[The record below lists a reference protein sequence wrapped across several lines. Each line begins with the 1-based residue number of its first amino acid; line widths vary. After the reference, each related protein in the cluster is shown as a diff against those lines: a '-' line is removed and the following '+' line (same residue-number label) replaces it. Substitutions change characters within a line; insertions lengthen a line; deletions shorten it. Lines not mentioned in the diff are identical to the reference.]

1 MKDRKNKKK
10 KRKLLIIGGSGYL
23 GQSFFDYINAGKLKN
38 VRLSEI
44 IIISRKRKK
53 IKSNIKI
60 SYIVKN
66 IKDIKKIPLTD
77 YVIYAANSK
86 NNLENL
92 KGINNFVSLLT
103 EKYKKSKI
111 LFTSS
116 GAVYGSRNYKKKFR
130 EKDLVSFKK
139 VSTFKG
145 YKKEYAK
152 SKIIIEKKF
161 KELGENGFNVSIAR
175 LFTFVG
181 KRILTRNDFAITNL
195 VKQAQNPKTKYLLL
209 NSSKNVYRGY
219 MHSEDLIRWI
229 IKILINSNSKCEIY
243 NVGSDE
249 AITIK
254 QLANLISKKFKKK
267 ISIKNKKISKDSID
281 YYVPSVSKIKKELN
295 LINKFNIKK
304 SLDQILKF

>member
-1 MKDRKNKKK
+1 MKKT
-10 KRKLLIIGGSGYL
+10 LLIIGGTGFL
-23 GQSFFDYINAGKLKN
+23 GQSFFDYINEDKLKN
-38 VRLSEI
+38 IRLSEI

-66 IKDIKKIPLTD
+66 ITDVKEIPFTD
-77 YVIYAANSK
+77 YIIYAANSK

-92 KGINNFVSLLT
+92 KGINNFVSLISA
-103 EKYKKSKI
+103 KHKKTKI

-116 GAVYGSRNYKKKFR
+116 GAVYGSSNIKKKFR

-152 SKIIIEKKF
+152 SKIIIENKF
-161 KELGENGFNVSIAR
+161 KELGKDGFNVSIAR
-175 LFTFVG
+175 LFTFIG
-181 KRILTRNDFAITNL
+181 KRILIRKDFAITNL
-195 VKQAQNPKTKYLLL
+195 VKQAQNPKTKKILL

-219 MHSEDLIRWI
+219 MNSEDLIRWI
-229 IKILINSNSKCEIY
+229 IKILINSNPKCKIY

-254 QLANLISKKFKKK
+254 QLANMIAKKFNKS
-267 ISIKNKKISKDSID
+267 ISIKNKNISKDNID
-281 YYVPSVSKIKKELN
+281 YYVPSISKTKRELN
-295 LINKFNIKK
+295 LINKFNIAK
-304 SLDQILKF
+304 SLDQILSI

>member
-1 MKDRKNKKK
+1 MKK
-10 KRKLLIIGGSGYL
+10 KLLIIGGSGYL
-23 GQSFFDYINAGKLKN
+23 GQSFFDYINAGKLKK

-53 IKSNIKI
+53 IKSSIKI

-66 IKDIKKIPLTD
+66 IKDIKRIPLTD

-103 EKYKKSKI
+103 EKHKKSKI

-295 LINKFNIKK
+295 LINRFNIIK
-304 SLDQILKF
+304 SLDQILNL

>member
-1 MKDRKNKKK
+1 MKKS
-10 KRKLLIIGGSGYL
+10 LLIIGGTGYL
-23 GQSFFDYINAGKLKN
+23 GQSFFDYINDDKLKN
-38 VRLSEI
+38 IRLSEI

-66 IKDIKKIPLTD
+66 ITDVKKIPLTD
-77 YVIYAANSK
+77 YIIYAANSQ

-92 KGINNFVSLLT
+92 KGINNFIGLLN
-103 EKYKKSKI
+103 KKHKNSKI

-116 GAVYGSRNYKKKFR
+116 GAVYGSRNIKKKFK
-130 EKDLVSFKK
+130 EKDLVSLKN
-139 VSTFKG
+139 VSSFKG

-152 SKIIIEKKF
+152 SKIIIENKF
-161 KELGENGFNVSIAR
+161 KELGKNGYNVSIAR
-175 LFTFVG
+175 LFTFIG
-181 KRILTRNDFAITNL
+181 KRILIRNDFAITNL
-195 VKQAQNPKTKYLLL
+195 VKQAQNPKIKNISL

-219 MHSEDLIRWI
+219 MHSDDLIRWV

-254 QLANLISKKFKKK
+254 QLANLIAKKFKKNV
-267 ISIKNKKISKDSID
+267 SIKNKKISKDNID
-281 YYVPSVSKIKKELN
+281 YYVPSISKIKKELN
-295 LINKFNIKK
+295 LINKFNIIK
-304 SLDQILKF
+304 SLYQILKV